1 MVYMN
6 DKEIR
11 DKAARMIKET
21 IQKAESSSDL
31 SYATGLIEMAFE
43 LGVITVK
50 EKRLYI
56 AALYNKKL

>member
-1 MVYMN
+1 MIYIN

-21 IQKAESSSDL
+21 IQKTESSSDL

-43 LGVITVK
+43 LGVITVE
-50 EKRLYI
+50 EKKLYI
-56 AALYNKKL
+56 ASLYNKKI